1 MAVPDGRCRPTVG
14 GSRGQERR
22 GQLEKWARS
31 SAPPSWRLFSL
42 AASIFV
48 RTPLTEQHSENE
60 VHSLGA
66 ALRLALPLLVEA
78 GTYVASTES
87 PLPARTSRRRH
98 TDTPE
103 SVTPSRPCRRG
114 SRRKTIRPKL
124 DISHRSSIGPYGFSI
139 LERRLAAT
147 PVIHVSFLKVARR
160 CHRLLQKRR
169 LPFGSPREASSADV
183 GAQAWTHRRSA
194 CRYCFVDKRQ
204 SLVFLLRILA
214 LAAPLVCEST
224 RGS

>member
-1 MAVPDGRCRPTVG
+1 MPTHSGGFQGSGTAG
-14 GSRGQERR
+14 GSGRNGP
-22 GQLEKWARS
+22 S

-42 AASIFV
+42 AASIFA
-48 RTPLTEQHSENE
+48 RTPLTKQHSENE

-78 GTYVASTES
+78 GTYVSSTES

-147 PVIHVSFLKVARR
+147 PVIHVSFLKIARR
-160 CHRLLQKRR
+160 CHRHLQKRR
-169 LPFGSPREASSADV
+169 SLLGSPREASSADV
-183 GAQAWTHRRSA
+183 GAQVWTHRRSA

>member
-1 MAVPDGRCRPTVG
+1 MPTHSGGFQGSGTAGAVGEMGPHPRLQV
-14 GSRGQERR
+14 
-22 GQLEKWARS
+22 
-31 SAPPSWRLFSL
+31 WRLFSL
-42 AASIFV
+42 ASIFI
-48 RTPLTEQHSENE
+48 RTSLTKQHSKNE
-60 VHSLGA
+60 VHSLTRRCFA
-66 ALRLALPLLVEA
+66 PAFLLLVEA

-160 CHRLLQKRR
+160 CHRHLQKRR
-169 LPFGSPREASSADV
+169 SPFGSPREASSADV
-183 GAQAWTHRRSA
+183 GAQVWTHRRSA